1 MIHQGRPFLA
11 AWATALLA
19 VAMLSYASTK
29 SIVMQAT
36 DTSPLG
42 MSVICS
48 AQMAAKTIVFGDN
61 ATGRLV
67 RLPVAPGK
75 SKPAVCPYCSAAAH
89 APVLASVVPL
99 THATTVEWL
108 TWSPSTVNGP
118 RGPPAFE
125 PRARG
130 PPSPPHD
137 RLIRRAGLR
146 PARIEAVASCGALRG
161 PNK

>member
-1 MIHQGRPFLA
+1 MIRQGRPFLA

-36 DTSPLG
+36 GASPLG
-42 MSVICS
+42 MSVICA
-48 AQMAAKTIVFGDN
+48 AQMAAKSTVFVDN

-67 RLPVAPGK
+67 RLPGAPGK

-89 APVLASVVPL
+89 APILASVVPL
-99 THATTVEWL
+99 IHATTVAWL
-108 TWSPSTVNGP
+108 TWSPSTINGP
-118 RGPPAFE
+118 RGPSAFE

-130 PPSPPHD
+130 PPTLPTT
-137 RLIRRAGLR
+137 A
-146 PARIEAVASCGALRG
+146 
-161 PNK
+161 